1 MTDYN
6 TLSPEELSALHKK
19 RMEEAQ
25 SIMNKIVTDPSEI
38 SVKDL
43 TKAVDYFNVVAENDR
58 RSNDP
63 T

>member
-6 TLSPEELSALHKK
+6 TLSPEELSELHKK
-19 RMEEAQ
+19 RMEEVQ

-43 TKAVDYFNVVAENDR
+43 TKAVDYFNIGVENDG

>member
-1 MTDYN
+1 
-6 TLSPEELSALHKK
+6 
-19 RMEEAQ
+19 
-25 SIMNKIVTDPSEI
+25 MNKIVTDPSEI